1 MAMWCYRLEPELLA
15 QASLFD
21 GAGCGLAEISTERAA
36 SLQGPASVEGKGREE
51 RSKQVA
57 PFRASAK
64 FRVIGRRRFKVT
76 RRVSFSTETLTRRGP
91 DGFLALAGLGA
102 NPSQGRNLAPPLF
115 GDLSISDGP
124 AIGSR
129 IARRLTEL

>member
-91 DGFLALAGLGA
+91 DVSSPWLVLALIRVRAG
-102 NPSQGRNLAPPLF
+102 
-115 GDLSISDGP
+115 I
-124 AIGSR
+124 
-129 IARRLTEL
+129 